1 MSDRRSTPPRK
12 DSPPPAAP
20 SSGSSVRD
28 SKPVPSVPPSSIE
41 IERHEP
47 MALKGIA
54 GSPGVAVGP
63 ALVLG
68 DLRASFVRRHV
79 HTAQVAA
86 ELTRVT
92 EAVTLAKKTLREV
105 SARMPA
111 AMRDTSP
118 ILEAYEMMLADP
130 ALHERVESKI
140 KNDKKCAEW
149 AVSEASEEIVAMFGP
164 PDAADRD
171 AYILERRHDI
181 EFVCDRL
188 LRALV
193 GEGQPHAVRLDEP
206 MIIVARDLSPA
217 DTASMVREPALAF
230 VTCVGTRT
238 SHTSIMAR
246 ALEIPAVVGVAN
258 AIAAIR
264 TGDALIVDGLTGQVI
279 VHPSEQTIRDARQR
293 SEQHLAFAR
302 RLLSA
307 RHKPCVTADGVPVA
321 LKANVELP
329 AEAILA
335 VDHGAQGIGLYR
347 TEFLYIDRTTQPGE
361 DEQYEVYR
369 AIVEAVSPQPVTL
382 RTFDIGGDKFAS
394 SFQLPAEMNPALG
407 LRAVRLALKTPEVFL
422 TQLRAMVRA
431 SAHGDVRIMVPMVT
445 SVHEMREV
453 KRLLFQATEQVKAR
467 GHSFEEHIPLG
478 MMIEV
483 PAAAVMADVFA
494 REAEFFSLGTNDL
507 VQYALAID
515 RASQSLAAQ
524 ASPFDPSIL
533 RLIRIVVDA
542 GKTYNR
548 PVSLC
553 GAMAS
558 DPLAACLLVGL
569 GLRDLSM
576 EAAAIPEIKEAVRRL
591 TVPEAETIAKH
602 ALTCDSAEAVEEL
615 LARELAPRLIDLLA
629 GLSDDVTITR
639 SSVPPGS
646 ER

>member
-1 MSDRRSTPPRK
+1 MATKKTRSTA
-12 DSPPPAAP
+12 PPPLPDDA
-20 SSGSSVRD
+20 SSGAAMRD
-28 SKPVPSVPPSSIE
+28 SSRSLPSVPPSSAE
-41 IERHEP
+41 LERKVTVQ
-47 MALKGIA
+47 LKGIA

-68 DLRASFVRRHV
+68 DLKASFVRRYISS
-79 HTAQVAA
+79 AQIQT
-86 ELTRVT
+86 ELDRVKQ
-92 EAVTLAKKTLREV
+92 AVIDAKKTLREV
-105 SARMPA
+105 SMRMPQ
-111 AMRDTSP
+111 AMHDASP

-130 ALHERVESKI
+130 TLHERVEKRI
-140 KNDKKCAEW
+140 RGEKKCSEW
-149 AVSEASEEIVAMFGP
+149 AVSEACEEIVAMFGP
-164 PDAADRD
+164 PDAIERD
-171 AYILERRHDI
+171 AYISERRHDI

-193 GEGQPHAVRLDEP
+193 GDAASHSVRLDEP
-206 MIIVARDLSPA
+206 MIVVARDLSPA

-230 VTCVGTRT
+230 VTSVGTRT

-246 ALEIPAVVGVAN
+246 ALEIPAVVGVTN
-258 AIAAIR
+258 AITQIR
-264 TGDALIVDGLTGQVI
+264 TGDMLIVDGLTGNI
-279 VHPSEQTIRDARQR
+279 TIHPSDQAIRDARAR

-307 RHKPCVTADGVPVA
+307 RHKPCVTADGVAVA

-394 SFQLPAEMNPALG
+394 TFSMPAEMNPALG
-407 LRAVRLALKTPEVFL
+407 LRAVRLALRQPEVFL

-445 SVHEMREV
+445 TVHEMREV
-453 KRLLFQATEQVKAR
+453 KRLLAQATAQVKAR
-467 GHSFEEHIPLG
+467 GLSFEEHIPLG

-483 PAAAVMADVFA
+483 PAAAIMADVFA

-524 ASPFDPSIL
+524 ASPLDPSIL
-533 RLIRIVVDA
+533 RLIKYVTDT
-542 GKTYNR
+542 GKKQNR

-576 EAAAIPEIKEAVRRL
+576 EAAAIPEIKEAIRRL
-591 TVPEAETIAKH
+591 TVPEAEAIAAE
-602 ALTCDSAEAVEEL
+602 ALECDSAEAVEAVL
-615 LARELAPRLIDLLA
+615 TRALFPRFKDLLT
-629 GLSDDVTITR
+629 GVSSEENLS
-639 SSVPPGS
+639 
-646 ER
+646 